1 MCRTYDCRKDT
12 RVWADFE
19 KWELNPDL
27 AADYAAL
34 DAGEVRVPEPTVRR

>member
-1 MCRTYDCRKDT
+1 MAQPQDA

-34 DAGEVRVPEPTVRR
+34 DAGEVRVSEPTVRR